1 MFFNWI
7 TLPYL
12 LANPIL
18 IPLTL
23 VPPETIIAQGE
34 TDPNYQK
41 LVQFAQNQQL
51 DRLPMADIMQNIAD
65 RFLGAKYQAG
75 LLDRSTT
82 EKLFIS
88 LKEFDCVLFVETVLA
103 LSHNFALKNYQYS
116 AFSKQILNQRYR
128 HGILDG
134 YCSRL
139 HYFSD
144 WINDNQKRGN
154 LENITQKLG
163 GITLDKKLDFMSE
176 NRRLYP
182 QLKSP
187 GNYDCIQQVERQLE
201 SLSLTYIPTAKIKA
215 IYPQL
220 QAGDI
225 IGVVTNIAGLDTTH
239 TGLVYR
245 FSDGKIGLIH
255 ASPAGQVTI
264 APDLQKYIIKVDKAI
279 GIFVARPVDPR
290 GGEMGK
296 WGAGRI
302 K

>member
-1 MFFNWI
+1 MFLNWI

-12 LANPIL
+12 LAHPAV
-18 IPLTL
+18 IPLIIAQ
-23 VPPETIIAQGE
+23 PETIIVQE
-34 TDPNYQK
+34 TRDPNYQK
-41 LVQFAQNQQL
+41 LVQYAQNQQL
-51 DRLPMADIMQNIAD
+51 DRLPMGDIMQNIAD

-75 LLDRSTT
+75 LLDRSPT

-88 LKEFDCVLFVETVLA
+88 LTEFDCVLFVETVLA

-116 AFSKQILNQRYR
+116 ALTEQILNQRYR

-154 LENITQKLG
+154 VEDITVKLG
-163 GITLDKKLDFMSE
+163 GITLDKKLNFMSK
-176 NRRLYP
+176 NRRSYP
-182 QLKSP
+182 QLKSQS
-187 GNYDCIQQVERQLE
+187 NYDCIQQVEQQLQ
-201 SLSLTYIPTAKIKA
+201 SLSLTYIPTANIKD

-225 IGVVTNIAGLDTTH
+225 IGVVTNIDGLDTTH

-245 FSDGKIGLIH
+245 SAEGEIGLIH

-264 APDLQKYIIKVDKAI
+264 AKDLQKYISKVDKAI
-279 GIFVARPVDPR
+279 GIFVVRPLDPR
-290 GGEMGK
+290 NN
-296 WGAGRI
+296 
-302 K
+302 